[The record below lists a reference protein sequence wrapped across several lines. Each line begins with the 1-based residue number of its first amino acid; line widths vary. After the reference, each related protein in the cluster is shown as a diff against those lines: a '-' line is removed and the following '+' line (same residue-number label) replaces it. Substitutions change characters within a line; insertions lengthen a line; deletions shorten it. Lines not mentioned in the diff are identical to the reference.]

1 MSGSYLPTTTSLRVV
16 ATLAQ
21 HGTVSAA
28 ALALHLTQSAVSKQ
42 LKGIEEL
49 VGMSLFA
56 RTSHGLTP
64 TKAGNIY
71 IEQARLAL
79 SALEMAAV
87 RVADLRA
94 SRPPLRLHV
103 LPILG
108 DRWFMTR
115 FSGFVDLHPETDV
128 QFITFNAGD
137 TVEAA
142 DVVFRFGDGSW
153 NGWKADYF
161 LGRDVILVGAPH
173 FIARR
178 GGLRSLCDIEKFPLL
193 EHLGTPLLWSSF
205 TAEHGISDF
214 KPERITRL
222 SYYSLVIRAA
232 IGGVGLALVP
242 RSLILDELAKQQLVS
257 PLDLGFT
264 SPNCYW
270 LTTPADRP
278 AHEDVSTFCKWALNE
293 ARRTEAAA

>member
-28 ALALHLTQSAVSKQ
+28 AQALHLTQSAVSKQ
-42 LKGIEEL
+42 LKGIEAL
-49 VGMSLFA
+49 VGMSLFT
-56 RTSHGLTP
+56 RSSHGLTP
-64 TKAGNIY
+64 TEAGSIY
-71 IEQARLAL
+71 VEQARLAL

-87 RVADLRA
+87 RVADLRT

-108 DRWFMTR
+108 DRWFMPR
-115 FSGFVDLHPETDV
+115 FSGFVDAHPETDV

-137 TVEAA
+137 TAAAA
-142 DVVFRFGDGSW
+142 DVVFRFGNGHWD
-153 NGWKADYF
+153 GWKADYF
-161 LGRDVILVGAPH
+161 LGRDVVLVGAPH

-178 GGLRSLCDIEKFPLL
+178 GGLGSLRDIERFPLL
-193 EHLGTPLLWSSF
+193 EHLGTPLLWSNF
-205 TAEHGISDF
+205 TAEHGLSDF
-214 KPERITRL
+214 KPERIARL

-242 RSLILDELAKQQLVS
+242 RSLILDELARQQLVN
-257 PLDLGFT
+257 PLELAFT

-278 AHEDVSTFCKWALNE
+278 VHEDVSTFCDWALNE
-293 ARRTEAAA
+293 AHKTEASG